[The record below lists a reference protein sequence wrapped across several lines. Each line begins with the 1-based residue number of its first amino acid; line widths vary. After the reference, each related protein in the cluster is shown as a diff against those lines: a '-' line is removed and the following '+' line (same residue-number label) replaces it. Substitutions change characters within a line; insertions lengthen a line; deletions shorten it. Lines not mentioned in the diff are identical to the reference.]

1 MSASESAVSPIVAD
15 CSPELPVLEPTQPSE
30 NHNLLELS
38 KWARSRGHHN
48 AAFALLV
55 SNEILAEYDESG
67 DFRRACV
74 GAENTLSDR
83 DSRHLNAHGYY
94 AAIVSLVS
102 LAVEVGALPS
112 GRCVGVGEIDGPDPD
127 ATPKSAFDDHDKAL
141 AEYGGDLPNMQRRA
155 KLMRLAFARVAEL
168 ARKGMKHNK

>member
-102 LAVEVGALPS
+102 LAVEVGALPN
-112 GRCVGVGEIDGPDPD
+112 GAAACCGEIDAPRPRS
-127 ATPKSAFDDHDKAL
+127 TPQTAFAAHAAASERPECARALRHAFD
-141 AEYGGDLPNMQRRA
+141 
-155 KLMRLAFARVAEL
+155 RVAEL